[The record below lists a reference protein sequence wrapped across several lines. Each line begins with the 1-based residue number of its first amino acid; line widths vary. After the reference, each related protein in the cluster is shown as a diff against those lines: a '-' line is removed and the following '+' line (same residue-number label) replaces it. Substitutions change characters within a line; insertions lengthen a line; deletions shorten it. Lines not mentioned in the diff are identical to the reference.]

1 MLKPIE
7 RNPRPANPVRP
18 NTDAEFQAA
27 VQRALEARA
36 AAEGRPP
43 ESHGYETAG
52 QVQPG
57 DGLIRLVGTDGVAN
71 NGQFADPNDI
81 NPGDIYFQ
89 QGPSPVSAQTEGVI
103 DTALAYD
110 RQHGTNAPDSQ
121 RNWDAVQSAIAG
133 ELRQT
138 VQLDANGQLQLTADQ
153 QAKLQ
158 ALNSW
163 AVGTDRLSLET
174 QQALEQVDGEVQQ
187 QSRTTALDQQISAVE
202 ANLNQVNDKLDGQ
215 SFVRKGWGWITPG
228 KSAGEEFRDFL
239 EDKLDGLRE
248 LRQNDTGLPQPQ
260 YEQKLNAVLGNF
272 EEEFQEHADAMAESD
287 ETWNTIGEVGRVV
300 AATTVGIITT
310 AATGGNVV
318 AGFAAGFGTYEL
330 IDAAG
335 DISAVVQGDDMYAD
349 GHSSLIGFGMDAVG
363 LDGDSGDG
371 FGVSGDHAMA
381 ALKDT
386 AIDGLSS
393 ITTAGATT
401 AGMRVS
407 TAVGTRLGT
416 TALPNLAQ
424 RSVATAAGATTG
436 QVVNG
441 AGQLASDATRLAFDN
456 KLFTEEGGQQLLNSA
471 KTQGIYLATAP
482 VTGAVAGAIPVQRLV
497 SPAANATDDA
507 VNATD
512 DVVNAADDVVNAGD
526 DVVNAADDVVN
537 AGDDIVNATDDAANA
552 ADDVVNA
559 GDDAANAADDV
570 INAGDDVVHTA
581 ADDVVNAADDLV
593 NASDDAANAADD
605 VVNAGDD
612 AAKAADDVA
621 NTSDDVANAADDGA
635 NSADGAGLDASP
647 AAQQMR
653 LSRLGLTAQ
662 FGNDL
667 ASNFGGA
674 ELVAQLTEGRHMNR
688 NEAISAA
695 MGALPGTVQN
705 VAMHPD
711 MMGRIAARREM
722 LVDSGGIRQES
733 DVPKLWGWQSRIPEF
748 RLGAQVRILG
758 NPDMVT
764 QDNLPQFGRPTLASA
779 GAAISTKMNVRA
791 LGQSVID
798 SLVMGSTKPFRLTL
812 GRELTVSQRPHEYR
826 NITLKEAGMLP
837 ASNQTVFQI
846 KGSTVLKQGE
856 RALFATDP
864 TQVSADFMPTLQ
876 GVRDVGAPR
885 DADGNEL
892 PGSVM
897 ELSWGAMLPDA
908 QTVTLHPGEM
918 DLLGTVAGRDAPVD
932 AFVAVPEGGITFTK
946 LMEEQKVGIR
956 PRFWT
961 NFIPGLR
968 HLPLLGAERR
978 PEDNIK
984 VTIPEGTVLSRQAW
998 DQMQA
1003 TYERLSMRTRIVVD
1017 DETSRL
1023 LLDSEPDLATIR
1035 GLVGDER
1042 IDPSTAVSYVPG
1054 RASGM
1059 RLSAVTGKYAE
1070 EYVDLL
1076 TGRDYQWHRD
1086 AANADFIFN
1095 DRYPTESIPGLRD
1108 SVPNPDQALSNDAY
1122 QHRVSA
1128 AEYDRLQGDDQLRAL
1143 PRSTE
1148 QDRTPL
1154 VRGVPSEV
1162 NMYRRLTGPMASFVA
1177 EATRFTASLKLPTFS
1192 LPFLP
1197 VAASLEFRGQVK
1209 IDPPGV
1215 SKETPRGVSR
1225 AVREREDVVYTYA
1238 GDDGGNRYVT
1248 VPSWLDAFL
1257 RHGEQ
1262 GQGVLFPEGG
1272 AAAMRQ
1278 YLVDLEASART
1289 DQQRQAIA
1297 DFRDGVLPQLGNEI
1311 LTPPARIEAIR
1322 QFLEGQAVPAGA
1334 APRIPEW
1341 VPADPMPLWN
1351 QRRQAGGNG

>member
-7 RNPRPANPVRP
+7 RTPPRPANPVRRDP
-18 NTDAEFQAA
+18 DPQFQAS
-27 VQRALEARA
+27 VQRALAARA
-36 AAEGRPP
+36 AAENRPP
-43 ESHGYETAG
+43 ESHGYETAA
-52 QVQPG
+52 QVRPG
-57 DGLIRLVGTDGVAN
+57 EGLVRLVGTDGVAN
-71 NGQFADPNDI
+71 NGQFTDPNSI
-81 NPGDIYFQ
+81 KPGDIYFQ
-89 QGPSPVSAQTEGVI
+89 QGPSPVSAQTEGLI

-110 RQHGTNAPDSQ
+110 RQHGPNAADSQ
-121 RNWDAVQSAIAG
+121 RNWDAVQSGIAG
-133 ELRQT
+133 ELRPT
-138 VQLDANGQLQLTADQ
+138 VQLDSNGQLQLTADQ

-158 ALNSW
+158 ALNDW

-174 QQALEQVDGEVQQ
+174 REAVSQIEGEVQQ
-187 QSRTTALDQQISAVE
+187 AQQQSRNTALDQSITAMQGEID
-202 ANLNQVNDKLDGQ
+202 QVNHKLDDQ
-215 SFVRKGWGWITPG
+215 SFVRKGWGWVTPG

-239 EDKLDGLRE
+239 EDKLGDLKE
-248 LRQNDTGLPQPQ
+248 LKANDTGLPQPQ
-260 YEQKLNAVLGNF
+260 YEQKVNAVLGDF
-272 EEEFQEHADAMAESD
+272 DEQYAQHTQEMKESD

-300 AATTVGIITT
+300 AATAVGIVAT
-310 AATGGNVV
+310 AATGGNVAV
-318 AGFAAGFGTYEL
+318 GFGAAFLTYEA

-335 DISAVVQGDDMYAD
+335 DISAVAQGEDMYAD
-349 GHSSLIGFGMDAVG
+349 GHSSIIGFGMDAVS
-363 LDGDSGDG
+363 LDGDKGDG
-371 FGVSGDHAMA
+371 WGVSGDHAMA

-393 ITTAGATT
+393 ISTAGATS

-424 RSVATAAGATTG
+424 RTVATAAGATTG

-441 AGQLASDATRLAFDN
+441 TGQLASDATKLAFDN
-456 KLFTEEGGQQLLNSA
+456 KLFTEEGGQQMLNSA
-471 KTQGIYLATAP
+471 KAQGIYLATAP
-482 VTGAVAGAIPVQRLV
+482 VTGAVAGAIPIQRLV
-497 SPAANATDDA
+497 SPATNAADDVVNASDDIVNAADDA
-507 VNATD
+507 VNAAD
-512 DVVNAADDVVNAGD
+512 DAVNAADDAVNAADDVVNA
-526 DVVNAADDVVN
+526 A
-537 AGDDIVNATDDAANA
+537 DDAANA

-559 GDDAANAADDV
+559 A
-570 INAGDDVVHTA
+570 
-581 ADDVVNAADDLV
+581 
-593 NASDDAANAADD
+593 DDAANAADD
-605 VVNAGDD
+605 VVNATDD
-612 AAKAADDVA
+612 AANASDDAANVADDA
-621 NTSDDVANAADDGA
+621 ANAAD
-635 NSADGAGLDASP
+635 LDTSP
-647 AAQQMR
+647 AAQSTR
-653 LSRLGLTAQ
+653 LSRLGVTAQ

-667 ASNFGGA
+667 VGNFGGA

-695 MGALPGTVQN
+695 MGALPGTAQN
-705 VAMHPD
+705 IAMRPD
-711 MMGRIAARREM
+711 VMARIAARREM
-722 LVDSGGIRQES
+722 LEANGGMRQEA
-733 DVPKLWGWQSRIPEF
+733 DIPKLRAWQNKIPEF
-748 RLGAQVRILG
+748 RLGAQIRILG

-764 QDNLPQFGRPTLASA
+764 QENLPQLGRPTLASA

-826 NITLKEAGMLP
+826 NVTLKEAGLMP
-837 ASNQTVFQI
+837 TSNQTVFQI
-846 KGSTVLKQGE
+846 KGSTVLKQGQE
-856 RALFATDP
+856 ALFATDP
-864 TQVSADFMPTLQ
+864 TQVKADFMPTLE
-876 GVRDVGAPR
+876 GVRNLGAPR

-932 AFVAVPEGGITFTK
+932 AFVQVPEGGITFTK

-956 PRFWT
+956 PRAWT
-961 NFIPGLR
+961 NVIPGLNQLLR
-968 HLPLLGAERR
+968 LGAERR

-1003 TYERLSMRTRIVVD
+1003 TYQRLSMRTRIVVD
-1017 DETSRL
+1017 DETRQL
-1023 LLDSEPDLATIR
+1023 LLDSEPDVATVR

-1042 IDPSTAVSYVPG
+1042 IDPGTAVSYVPG

-1076 TGRDYQWHRD
+1076 TGMDYQWHRD

-1095 DRYPTESIPGLRD
+1095 DRYPTESIPLLPD
-1108 SVPNPDQALSNDAY
+1108 SVANPDRALSNDAY
-1122 QHRVSA
+1122 QNRIA
-1128 AEYDRLQGDDQLRAL
+1128 AENYDRIQGDAETRAL
-1143 PRSTE
+1143 PRSTD

-1177 EATRFTASLKLPTFS
+1177 EATRFTASFKLPALS

-1225 AVREREDVVYTYA
+1225 AVREREDVLRTYA
-1238 GDDGGNRYVT
+1238 GDDGSNRYLA

-1278 YLVDLEASART
+1278 YLVDLEATGRT

-1297 DFRDGVLPQLGNEI
+1297 DFRDGVLPKLGNEI

-1322 QFLEGQAVPAGA
+1322 QFLEGQATSAGA

-1351 QRRQAGGNG
+1351 ERRRAGGNG

>member
-7 RNPRPANPVRP
+7 RNPRTASPVRP
-18 NTDAEFQAA
+18 SPDPEFQAA
-27 VQRALEARA
+27 VRRALAARS

-57 DGLIRLVGTDGVAN
+57 DALERLVGPDGVPN
-71 NGQFADPNDI
+71 NGQFSDPNLIHPDE
-81 NPGDIYFQ
+81 IYFQ
-89 QGPSPVSAQTEGVI
+89 QGKSPVSAQTEGVI

-110 RQHGTNAPDSQ
+110 RKNGANAPDSQ

-163 AVGTDRLSLET
+163 AVGTDQLSLET
-174 QQALEQVDGEVQQ
+174 QQALTQVDGEVQQ
-187 QSRTTALDQQISAVE
+187 KSRTTTLDQSIAAVQGD
-202 ANLNQVNDKLDGQ
+202 LDKVNHKLDDQ

-228 KSAGEEFRDFL
+228 KSSGEEFRDFL
-239 EDKLDGLRE
+239 QGKLDDLKGLKA
-248 LRQNDTGLPQPQ
+248 NDTGLPQDQ
-260 YEQKLNAVLGNF
+260 YEQKVNAVLGNF
-272 EEEFQEHADAMAESD
+272 DEEFQDHAKAMEDSD
-287 ETWNTIGEVGRVV
+287 KTWNTIGEVGRVV
-300 AATTVGIITT
+300 AATTVGIVTT

-335 DISAVVQGDDMYAD
+335 DISAVAQGKDMYAD
-349 GHSSLIGFGMDAVG
+349 GHSSIIGFGMDAAG
-363 LDGDSGDG
+363 LDGDKGDG
-371 FGVSGDHAMA
+371 LGVSWDHTKAT
-381 ALKDT
+381 LKDT
-386 AIDGLSS
+386 AIDAVSS
-393 ITTAGATT
+393 ISTAGATT
-401 AGMRVS
+401 AGMKVS
-407 TAVGTRLGT
+407 AAVGTRLGA
-416 TALPNLAQ
+416 TALPNLGA
-424 RSVATAAGATTG
+424 RVVATSAGGTVG

-441 AGQLASDATRLAFDN
+441 TGQLASDATRLAFDN
-456 KLFTEEGGQQLLNSA
+456 KLFTAEGGQQMLTSA

-482 VTGAVAGAIPVQRLV
+482 VTGAVSGAIPIQR
-497 SPAANATDDA
+497 
-507 VNATD
+507 
-512 DVVNAADDVVNAGD
+512 VVNAASTGTTQ
-526 DVVNAADDVVN
+526 
-537 AGDDIVNATDDAANA
+537 ATQQTATQVTQQGASQTVQQTA
-552 ADDVVNA
+552 TQATQQGASQTVQQTATQATQQGASQTVQQTA
-559 GDDAANAADDV
+559 TQATQQGTSQTV
-570 INAGDDVVHTA
+570 QQTA
-581 ADDVVNAADDLV
+581 AQATQQ
-593 NASDDAANAADD
+593 
-605 VVNAGDD
+605 G
-612 AAKAADDVA
+612 
-621 NTSDDVANAADDGA
+621 TGQ
-635 NSADGAGLDASP
+635 
-647 AAQQMR
+647 AAQQGTVQAAASTGDVTR
-653 LSRLGLTAQ
+653 LSGLGVTAQ
-662 FGNDL
+662 FGNDVV
-667 ASNFGGA
+667 SNLGGA
-674 ELVAQLTEGRHMNR
+674 ELVAQLTQGRHMNR
-688 NEAISAA
+688 DEAISSV
-695 MGALPGTVQN
+695 MGAVPGTAQN
-705 VAMHPD
+705 LAMHPQ
-711 MMGRIAARREM
+711 MMQRIADRRDM
-722 LVDSGGIRQES
+722 LQANGGMRQEA
-733 DVPKLWGWQSRIPEF
+733 DIPKLWGWQNKGPEF

-758 NPDMVT
+758 SADPATDAAGG
-764 QDNLPQFGRPTLASA
+764 PQLGQPTLASF
-779 GAAISTKMNVRA
+779 GGAISTKTNYRA
-791 LGQSVID
+791 IGQSVID
-798 SLVMGSTKPFRLTL
+798 SLVVGSTKPLRLTL
-812 GRELTVSQRPHEYR
+812 GKELTISQRPHEYR
-826 NITLKEAGMLP
+826 NITLKEAGLMP

-846 KGSTVLKQGE
+846 KGSTVLKQGQE
-856 RALFATDP
+856 ALFATDP
-864 TQVSADFMPTLQ
+864 TQVNADFMPTLE
-876 GVRDVGAPR
+876 GVRNIGAPR
-885 DADGNEL
+885 DADGKEL

-932 AFVAVPEGGITFTK
+932 AFVEVPEGGITFSK

-961 NFIPGLR
+961 NIVPGLNQLLR
-968 HLPLLGAERR
+968 LGAERR

-1003 TYERLSMRTRIVVD
+1003 TYQRLSMRTRIVVD
-1017 DETSRL
+1017 DETRQL
-1023 LLDSEPDLATIR
+1023 LLDSEPDVTTLR
-1035 GLVGDER
+1035 GLVDEER

-1070 EYVDLL
+1070 EYIDLL

-1095 DRYPTESIPGLRD
+1095 DRYPTESIPGLPD
-1108 SVPNPDQALSNDAY
+1108 SVGNPDRALSNDAY
-1122 QHRVSA
+1122 QHRIA
-1128 AEYDRLQGDDQLRAL
+1128 ADEYDRMQGDETGAL

-1148 QDRTPL
+1148 GDRTPL
-1154 VRGVPSEV
+1154 VRGVPSGV

-1177 EATRFTASLKLPTFS
+1177 EATRFTLSLKLPALS

-1215 SKETPRGVSR
+1215 SKETPRGVSS
-1225 AVREREDVVYTYA
+1225 AVREREDVLYTYA
-1238 GDDGGNRYVT
+1238 GDDGGNRHLT

-1278 YLVDLEASART
+1278 YLVDLEATGRT

-1297 DFRDGVLPQLGNEI
+1297 DFRDDVLPKLGNEI

-1322 QFLEGQAVPAGA
+1322 QFLEGQAAPAGI
-1334 APRIPEW
+1334 APRISAST
-1341 VPADPMPLWN
+1341 PADPMPLWN
-1351 QRRQAGGNG
+1351 QRRQAGGNP

>member
-7 RNPRPANPVRP
+7 RTQRPANPVRP

-27 VQRALEARA
+27 VQRALAARA

-71 NGQFADPNDI
+71 NGQFPDPNNV

-110 RQHGTNAPDSQ
+110 REHGANAPDSQ

-174 QQALEQVDGEVQQ
+174 QQALAQVDGEVQQ
-187 QSRTTALDQQISAVE
+187 QSRDTALDQMISSVE
-202 ANLNQVNDKLDGQ
+202 ANLEQVNEKLDDQ

-228 KSAGEEFRDFL
+228 ESAGEEFRGFL
-239 EDKLDGLRE
+239 EDKRDALTE
-248 LRQNDTGLPQPQ
+248 LQEESDGLPQAQ
-260 YEQKLNAVLGNF
+260 YEQRVNAILGNF
-272 EEEFQEHADAMAESD
+272 EAEFQEHADAMAESD

-300 AATTVGIITT
+300 AATTVGIVTT

-335 DISAVVQGDDMYAD
+335 DISAVVQGEDMYAD
-349 GHSSLIGFGMDAVG
+349 GHSSLIGFGMDAAN
-363 LDGDSGDG
+363 LDGDKGDG
-371 FGVSGDHAMA
+371 WGVSGDHAMA

-407 TAVGTRLGT
+407 TAVGTRLSA

-441 AGQLASDATRLAFDN
+441 AGQIASDATRLAFDG
-456 KLFTEEGGQQLLNSA
+456 KLLTDEGGQQLLNSA

-482 VTGAVAGAIPVQRLV
+482 VTGAVAGAIPVQRLI
-497 SPAANATDDA
+497 SPAANAADDA

-512 DVVNAADDVVNAGD
+512 DVVNAADDAVN
-526 DVVNAADDVVN
+526 
-537 AGDDIVNATDDAANA
+537 
-552 ADDVVNA
+552 
-559 GDDAANAADDV
+559 
-570 INAGDDVVHTA
+570 A
-581 ADDVVNAADDLV
+581 ADDVVNAADDAV
-593 NASDDAANAADD
+593 NAADDAANAADDGVNAADDAANASDDAANAADD
-605 VVNAGDD
+605 A
-612 AAKAADDVA
+612 
-621 NTSDDVANAADDGA
+621 ANASDG
-635 NSADGAGLDASP
+635 GSP
-647 AAQQMR
+647 AAQPTR

-667 ASNFGGA
+667 VSNFGGA

-695 MGALPGTVQN
+695 MGAIPGTVQN

-722 LVDSGGIRQES
+722 LMENGGIRQEA
-733 DVPKLWGWQSRIPEF
+733 DVPKLWGWQNKIPEF
-748 RLGAQVRILG
+748 RVGAQVRILG

-779 GAAISTKMNVRA
+779 GGAISTKMNVRA

-826 NITLKEAGMLP
+826 NITLKEAGLLP
-837 ASNQTVFQI
+837 TSNQTVFQI
-846 KGSTVLKQGE
+846 KGSTVLKDGQQ
-856 RALFATDP
+856 ALFATDP

-908 QTVTLHPGEM
+908 QTVALHPGEM

-946 LMEEQKVGIR
+946 LMEEQKVGVR

-961 NFIPGLR
+961 NFIPGLKHVPR
-968 HLPLLGAERR
+968 LGAERR

-984 VTIPEGTVLSRQAW
+984 VIIPEGTVLSRQAW

-1035 GLVGDER
+1035 DLVGDQR

-1076 TGRDYQWHRD
+1076 TGMDYRWHRD

-1095 DRYPTESIPGLRD
+1095 DLYPTESIPGLPD
-1108 SVPNPDQALSNDAY
+1108 SVPNPDRAISNDAY
-1122 QHRVSA
+1122 QHRIA
-1128 AEYDRLQGDDQLRAL
+1128 ADEFDRIQGEETGAL

-1162 NMYRRLTGPMASFVA
+1162 NMYRRLAGPMASFVA
-1177 EATRFTASLKLPTFS
+1177 EATRFTASLKLPALS

-1209 IDPPGV
+1209 IDPPGK
-1215 SKETPRGVSR
+1215 SKETPRGVSS
-1225 AVREREDVVYTYA
+1225 AVRESETVLRTYSDA
-1238 GDDGGNRYVT
+1238 NGT
-1248 VPSWLDAFL
+1248 FKQLPVPGWLDSFL
-1257 RHGEQ
+1257 RWSEQ

-1272 AAAMRQ
+1272 AHAMTQ
-1278 YLVDLEASART
+1278 YLNDLDAQAT
-1289 DQQRQAIA
+1289 TPQQHQEIA
-1297 DFRDGVLPQLGNEI
+1297 DFRRDVLPKLGNEI
-1311 LTPPARIEAIR
+1311 LTTPATAEAIR
-1322 QFLEGQAVPAGA
+1322 RFLEGQAKPVGTST
-1334 APRIPEW
+1334 
-1341 VPADPMPLWN
+1341 PADPMPLWN
-1351 QRRQAGGNG
+1351 ERRRAGGNG

>member
-7 RNPRPANPVRP
+7 RTPRPANPVRP
-18 NTDAEFQAA
+18 NTDPEFQAA
-27 VQRALEARA
+27 VRRALAARA
-36 AAEGRPP
+36 TAEGRPP

-52 QVQPG
+52 QVRPG
-57 DGLIRLVGTDGVAN
+57 DDLIRLVGTDGVAN
-71 NGQFADPNDI
+71 NRQFPDPGRI
-81 NPGDIYFQ
+81 QPGDIYFQ
-89 QGPSPVSAQTEGVI
+89 PGASPVSAQTEAVI

-110 RQHGTNAPDSQ
+110 REHGTNAPDSQ
-121 RNWDAVQSAIAG
+121 RNWDAVESAIAG

-138 VQLDANGQLQLTADQ
+138 VQLDANGQLKLTDDQ
-153 QAKLQ
+153 QQKLQ

-163 AVGTDRLSLET
+163 AVGTDQLSIET
-174 QQALEQVDGEVQQ
+174 QQALAKVDSEVQQ
-187 QSRTTALDQQISAVE
+187 TSRTTMLDQSIAAIQGD
-202 ANLNQVNDKLDGQ
+202 LDKVNAKLDDQ

-228 KSAGEEFRDFL
+228 KSSGEEFRDFL
-239 EDKLDGLRE
+239 QGKLDDLKE
-248 LRQNDTGLPQPQ
+248 IKADDTGLPQDQ
-260 YEQKLNAVLGNF
+260 YQQKVTAVLGNF
-272 EEEFQEHADAMAESD
+272 DQEFQDHAKAMEDSD
-287 ETWNTIGEVGRVV
+287 KTWNTIGEVGRVV
-300 AATTVGIITT
+300 AATTVGIVTT

-335 DISAVVQGDDMYAD
+335 DISAVAQGKDMYAD
-349 GHSSLIGFGMDAVG
+349 GHSSIIGFGMDAAG
-363 LDGDSGDG
+363 LDGDKGDG
-371 FGVSGDHAMA
+371 WGVSWDHSKAM
-381 ALKDT
+381 LKDT
-386 AIDGLSS
+386 AIDAVSS
-393 ITTAGATT
+393 ISTAGATT
-401 AGMRVS
+401 AGMKVS
-407 TAVGTRLGT
+407 AAVGTRLAS
-416 TALPNLAQ
+416 TALPNLGA
-424 RSVATAAGATTG
+424 RVVATSAGSTVG

-441 AGQLASDATRLAFDN
+441 TGQLASDATRLAFDN
-456 KLFTEEGGQQLLNSA
+456 KLFTAEGGRQMLTSA

-482 VTGAVAGAIPVQRLV
+482 VTGAVSGAIPIQRVVGSASTGATQATQQATTQATQQGTSQTVQQ
-497 SPAANATDDA
+497 ATTQ
-507 VNATD
+507 ATQQGTSQT
-512 DVVNAADDVVNAGD
+512 VQQ
-526 DVVNAADDVVN
+526 
-537 AGDDIVNATDDAANA
+537 ATTQATQQ
-552 ADDVVNA
+552 
-559 GDDAANAADDV
+559 G
-570 INAGDDVVHTA
+570 
-581 ADDVVNAADDLV
+581 
-593 NASDDAANAADD
+593 
-605 VVNAGDD
+605 
-612 AAKAADDVA
+612 
-621 NTSDDVANAADDGA
+621 TSQTVQQATTQATQQGTSQTVQQATTQGT
-635 NSADGAGLDASP
+635 GQ
-647 AAQQMR
+647 AAQQGASQTASVSAGAGDVTR
-653 LSRLGLTAQ
+653 LSRLGVTAQ
-662 FGNDL
+662 FGNDV
-667 ASNFGGA
+667 ASNLGGA

-688 NEAISAA
+688 DEAISSV
-695 MGALPGTVQN
+695 MGALPGTAQN
-705 VAMHPD
+705 VAMHPQ
-711 MMGRIAARREM
+711 MMQRIADRRDM
-722 LVDSGGIRQES
+722 LQANGGMRQEA
-733 DVPKLWGWQSRIPEF
+733 DVPKLWGWQSKIPEF
-748 RLGAQVRILG
+748 RLGAQFRILG

-764 QDNLPQFGRPTLASA
+764 QSNLPQFGRPTLASG

-856 RALFATDP
+856 QALFATDP
-864 TQVSADFMPTLQ
+864 TQVRADFMPTLQ

-961 NFIPGLR
+961 NFIPGLK

-1054 RASGM
+1054 RSSGM

-1095 DRYPTESIPGLRD
+1095 DLYPTESIPLLPD
-1108 SVPNPDQALSNDAY
+1108 SVGNPDRALSNEAY
-1122 QHRVSA
+1122 QNRISA
-1128 AEYDRLQGDDQLRAL
+1128 AEYDRLQGDAETRPL

-1177 EATRFTASLKLPTFS
+1177 EATRFTLSLKLPTFS

-1225 AVREREDVVYTYA
+1225 AVREREDVLYTYA
-1238 GDDGGNRYVT
+1238 GGDGGNRHLT

-1257 RHGEQ
+1257 KHGEQ

-1297 DFRDGVLPQLGNEI
+1297 DFRDGVLPKLGNEI
-1311 LTPPARIEAIR
+1311 LTPPDRIEAIR

-1351 QRRQAGGNG
+1351 QSRRSGGNP

>member
-7 RNPRPANPVRP
+7 RNPRPASPVRP
-18 NTDAEFQAA
+18 NTDREFQAA

-57 DGLIRLVGTDGVAN
+57 DGLIRLVGADGVAN
-71 NGQFADPNDI
+71 NGQFPDPNNI

-89 QGPSPVSAQTEGVI
+89 PGASPVSAQTEAVI

-110 RQHGTNAPDSQ
+110 REHGTSAPDSQ

-138 VQLDANGQLQLTADQ
+138 VELDANGQLQLTADQ

-174 QQALEQVDGEVQQ
+174 KEALDQVDGEVQQ
-187 QSRTTALDQQISAVE
+187 QSRDTALDQQISAVE
-202 ANLNQVNDKLDGQ
+202 ANLQQVKDKLDDQ

-228 KSAGEEFRDFL
+228 KSSGEEFQDFL
-239 EDKLDGLRE
+239 EDKLDDLKQ
-248 LRQNDTGLPQPQ
+248 LKANDTGLPQDQ
-260 YEQKLNAVLGNF
+260 YEQKVNAVLGNF
-272 EEEFQEHADAMAESD
+272 QEEFKEHADAMAESD

-300 AATTVGIITT
+300 AATTVGIVTT

-335 DISAVVQGDDMYAD
+335 DISAVVQGKDMYAD
-349 GHSSLIGFGMDAVG
+349 GHSSIIGFGMDAVG
-363 LDGDSGDG
+363 LDGSKGDG
-371 FGVSGDHAMA
+371 AGVTWDHTKAM
-381 ALKDT
+381 LKDT

-393 ITTAGATT
+393 ITTAGATA
-401 AGMRVS
+401 AGMKVS
-407 TAVGTRLGT
+407 TAVGARLSA

-441 AGQLASDATRLAFDN
+441 AGQLTSDATRLAFDGQ
-456 KLFTEEGGQQLLNSA
+456 LLTGEGGQQMLRSLQ
-471 KTQGIYLATAP
+471 TQGIYLATAP
-482 VTGAVAGAIPVQRLV
+482 VTGAVAGAIPVHRLV
-497 SPAANATDDA
+497 SPAASTADDA

-512 DVVNAADDVVNAGD
+512 DVVNAADDVA
-526 DVVNAADDVVN
+526 NAADDV
-537 AGDDIVNATDDAANA
+537 VNATDDAANA
-552 ADDVVNA
+552 AQ
-559 GDDAANAADDV
+559 
-570 INAGDDVVHTA
+570 
-581 ADDVVNAADDLV
+581 
-593 NASDDAANAADD
+593 S
-605 VVNAGDD
+605 
-612 AAKAADDVA
+612 
-621 NTSDDVANAADDGA
+621 
-635 NSADGAGLDASP
+635 
-647 AAQQMR
+647 MR

-667 ASNFGGA
+667 VSNFGGA

-711 MMGRIAARREM
+711 MMARIAARRDM
-722 LVDSGGIRQES
+722 LQANGGMRQEG
-733 DVPKLWGWQSRIPEF
+733 DVPKPWGWQSKIPEF
-748 RLGAQVRILG
+748 RLGAQFRILG
-758 NPDMVT
+758 NPDMAT
-764 QDNLPQFGRPTLASA
+764 QENLPQFGRPTLASA

-798 SLVMGSTKPFRLTL
+798 SLVMGSAKPLRLTL

-826 NITLKEAGMLP
+826 NVTLKEAGLLP
-837 ASNQTVFQI
+837 TSNQTVFQI
-846 KGSTVLKQGE
+846 KGSTVLKQGQE
-856 RALFATDP
+856 ALFAIDP

-885 DADGNEL
+885 DADGGKL

-932 AFVAVPEGGITFTK
+932 AFVTVPEGGITFTK
-946 LMEEQKVGIR
+946 LMEEQKLGVR

-961 NFIPGLR
+961 NFIPGLKQ
-968 HLPLLGAERR
+968 LLLLGAERR

-1042 IDPSTAVSYVPG
+1042 IDPASAVSYVPG

-1070 EYVDLL
+1070 EYADLL
-1076 TGRDYQWHRD
+1076 TGRDYRWHPD

-1095 DRYPTESIPGLRD
+1095 DLYPTESIPGLRD
-1108 SVPNPDQALSNDAY
+1108 NVPNPDRALSNAAY
-1122 QHRVSA
+1122 RDRISA
-1128 AEYDRLQGDDQLRAL
+1128 AEQDRLLGDDTAL
-1143 PRSTE
+1143 PRSRE
-1148 QDRTPL
+1148 EDKTPL

-1177 EATRFTASLKLPTFS
+1177 EATRFTLSLKLPTFS

-1225 AVREREDVVYTYA
+1225 AVREREDVLHTY
-1238 GDDGGNRYVT
+1238 GGEGGGKRYLT
-1248 VPSWLDAFL
+1248 VPSWLDSFL

-1278 YLVDLEASART
+1278 YLADLEALGRT

-1297 DFRDGVLPQLGNEI
+1297 DFRDGVLPTLGNEI

-1322 QFLEGQAVPAGA
+1322 QFLEGQAAPAGA
-1334 APRIPEW
+1334 APPIRASA
-1341 VPADPMPLWN
+1341 PADPMPLWN
-1351 QRRQAGGNG
+1351 QRRQAGGNP

>member
-89 QGPSPVSAQTEGVI
+89 QGPSPVSAETEGLI

-110 RQHGTNAPDSQ
+110 REHDPNSADSQ
-121 RNWDAVQSAIAG
+121 GNWDAVQSAIAG
-133 ELRQT
+133 ELRQS

-300 AATTVGIITT
+300 AATTVGIVTT

-371 FGVSGDHAMA
+371 LGVSGDHAMA

-507 VNATD
+507 VSGTSQVAG
-512 DVVNAADDVVNAGD
+512 AADDV
-526 DVVNAADDVVN
+526 
-537 AGDDIVNATDDAANA
+537 AN
-552 ADDVVNA
+552 
-559 GDDAANAADDV
+559 
-570 INAGDDVVHTA
+570 A
-581 ADDVVNAADDLV
+581 ADDVVNAADDV
-593 NASDDAANAADD
+593 ANTADDA
-605 VVNAGDD
+605 VN
-612 AAKAADDVA
+612 AADDVA
-621 NTSDDVANAADDGA
+621 NASDDVVNAADDTV
-635 NSADGAGLDASP
+635 SATDDIGLDTIP
-647 AAQQMR
+647 AAQATR
-653 LSRLGLTAQ
+653 LSRLGLAGQ

-667 ASNFGGA
+667 ANNFGGA

-711 MMGRIAARREM
+711 MMARIAARREM

-856 RALFATDP
+856 QALFATDP

-876 GVRDVGAPR
+876 GVRDIGAPR

>member
-1 MLKPIE
+1 MKAAGEVMLKPIE
-7 RNPRPANPVRP
+7 RNPRLASPIRP
-18 NTDAEFQAA
+18 NPDPEFQAA
-27 VQRALEARA
+27 VQRALAARA

-52 QVQPG
+52 QVRPG
-57 DGLIRLVGTDGVAN
+57 DALERLVGPDQVSN
-71 NGQFADPNDI
+71 NGQFRDPNVI
-81 NPGDIYFQ
+81 HPGEIYFQ
-89 QGPSPVSAQTEGVI
+89 QGKSPVSAQTEGVI
-103 DTALAYD
+103 DAALAYD
-110 RQHGTNAPDSQ
+110 RKNGTNAPASQ
-121 RNWDAVQSAIAG
+121 RNWDAVQTAIAG
-133 ELRQT
+133 ELHQN
-138 VQLDANGQLQLTADQ
+138 VKLDANGQLQLTADQ

-174 QQALEQVDGEVQQ
+174 QQALTQVDGEVQQ
-187 QSRTTALDQQISAVE
+187 ESRTTMLDQSIAAIQGD
-202 ANLNQVNDKLDGQ
+202 LDKVNGKLDDQ
-215 SFVRKGWGWITPG
+215 SFVRKGWGWVTPG
-228 KSAGEEFRDFL
+228 KSSGEEFQDFL
-239 EDKLDGLRE
+239 EEKLDDLKQ
-248 LRQNDTGLPQPQ
+248 LKANDTGLPQPQ
-260 YEQKLNAVLGNF
+260 YEQKVNAVLGNF
-272 EEEFQEHADAMAESD
+272 DQEFQDHAKAMEDSDA
-287 ETWNTIGEVGRVV
+287 TWNTIGEVGRVV
-300 AATTVGIITT
+300 AATTVGIVAT
-310 AATGGNVV
+310 AATGGNVAV
-318 AGFAAGFGTYEL
+318 GFAAAFGTYEL

-335 DISAVVQGDDMYAD
+335 DISAVAQGEDMYAD
-349 GHSSLIGFGMDAVG
+349 GHSSIIGFGMDAAN
-363 LDGDSGDG
+363 LDGDKGDG
-371 FGVSGDHAMA
+371 WGVSGDHAMA

-393 ITTAGATT
+393 ISTAGATS

-407 TAVGTRLGT
+407 TAVTTRFGTGLGTRIG
-416 TALPNLAQ
+416 
-424 RSVATAAGATTG
+424 ATSAGATTG

-441 AGQLASDATRLAFDN
+441 AGQIATDATRLTFDG

-482 VTGAVAGAIPVQRLV
+482 VTGAVAGAIPVHRLV
-497 SPAANATDDA
+497 SPAANAADDA
-507 VNATD
+507 VSGATQAAGAADDVVNATD
-512 DVVNAADDVVNAGD
+512 DVVNAAQ
-526 DVVNAADDVVN
+526 
-537 AGDDIVNATDDAANA
+537 
-552 ADDVVNA
+552 
-559 GDDAANAADDV
+559 
-570 INAGDDVVHTA
+570 
-581 ADDVVNAADDLV
+581 
-593 NASDDAANAADD
+593 S
-605 VVNAGDD
+605 
-612 AAKAADDVA
+612 
-621 NTSDDVANAADDGA
+621 
-635 NSADGAGLDASP
+635 
-647 AAQQMR
+647 MR

-667 ASNFGGA
+667 VGNFGGA

-695 MGALPGTVQN
+695 MGTLPGTAQN
-705 VAMHPD
+705 IAMHPD
-711 MMGRIAARREM
+711 MMARIAARRET
-722 LVDSGGIRQES
+722 LEANGGIRQEAE
-733 DVPKLWGWQSRIPEF
+733 VPKLWGWQSKIPEF

-764 QDNLPQFGRPTLASA
+764 QENLPQFGRPTLASA
-779 GAAISTKMNVRA
+779 GAAISTKTNFRA

-798 SLVMGSTKPFRLTL
+798 SLVMRSTKPLRLAL

-826 NITLKEAGMLP
+826 NITLKEAGLLP
-837 ASNQTVFQI
+837 TSNQTVFQI
-846 KGSTVLKQGE
+846 KGSTVLKQGQE
-856 RALFATDP
+856 ALFATDP

-876 GVRDVGAPR
+876 RVRSVGEA
-885 DADGNEL
+885 ADGN
-892 PGSVM
+892 GTVM

-908 QTVTLHPGEM
+908 QSVRLEPGEM
-918 DLLGTVAGRDAPVD
+918 DLLGTVAGRDADVD

-956 PRFWT
+956 PRAWT
-961 NFIPGLR
+961 NFIPGLNQLLR
-968 HLPLLGAERR
+968 LGAERR

-1023 LLDSEPDLATIR
+1023 LLDSEPDLATVR
-1035 GLVGDER
+1035 SLVGDER

-1076 TGRDYQWHRD
+1076 TGRDYRWHRD

-1095 DRYPTESIPGLRD
+1095 DLYPTQSIPLLPD
-1108 SVPNPDQALSNDAY
+1108 SVGNPDRALSNDAY
-1122 QHRVSA
+1122 QHRISA
-1128 AEYDRLQGDDQLRAL
+1128 AEYDRLQGDAETRAL

-1177 EATRFTASLKLPTFS
+1177 EATRFTASFKLPALS
-1192 LPFLP
+1192 VPFLP

-1225 AVREREDVVYTYA
+1225 AVRERGDVLRPYA
-1238 GDDGGNRYVT
+1238 GDDGSNRYLT

-1278 YLVDLEASART
+1278 YLVDLESKGRT

-1297 DFRDGVLPQLGNEI
+1297 DFRNDVLPKLGNEI

-1322 QFLEGQAVPAGA
+1322 QFLEGQATPAGA

-1341 VPADPMPLWN
+1341 VAADPMPLWN
-1351 QRRQAGGNG
+1351 ARHRAGGNG